1 MTLSACGGVLG
12 LLLAGFGCPAIRNF
26 GTSDIPRL
34 PDAHISWPVILFTAG
49 ITIFTALAAS
59 LWPALHR
66 GRARLVSRQSVSPS
80 TRTAGDLLVAG
91 EFALALI
98 LIISAT
104 LLIRSVLHLRPSN
117 SDFGPTISFP
127 CASIFTSAAPRISRQ
142 ATLRKRS
149 GAPAP
154 FRVCS
159 RLLASRVFCEAIQ
172 RTRSRSKAAHA
183 APRPEL

>member
-1 MTLSACGGVLG
+1 MSRPKANSACPKWLLFASVFLILLIACINVAGLLLARGSAREKEFSIRRAIGAGRLRIASQVIAETMTLSACGGVLG

-80 TRTAGDLLVAG
+80 TLP
-91 EFALALI
+91 LA
-98 LIISAT
+98 ISSSQESSPW
-104 LLIRSVLHLRPSN
+104 RSS
-117 SDFGPTISFP
+117 SSFP
-127 CASIFTSAAPRISRQ
+127 
-142 ATLRKRS
+142 
-149 GAPAP
+149 
-154 FRVCS
+154 
-159 RLLASRVFCEAIQ
+159 RLC
-172 RTRSRSKAAHA
+172 
-183 APRPEL
+183 